1 MMEQG
6 TRMSI
11 GEQVEKQ
18 RAKHTQGRLS
28 LSQNAKWASETS
40 CDRLNHGSRVLGES
54 SWTQRMEV
62 A

>member
-6 TRMSI
+6 TRVSI

-18 RAKHTQGRLS
+18 RAKHTGQTLTQPEREVG
-28 LSQNAKWASETS
+28 SETS